1 MRVGISMSGE
11 GRGHV
16 SRVIALSYFLREE
29 HELFYWCPPS
39 VEPVL
44 RENFPDAEI
53 RSIPYIHFVKENH
66 QINYHKTV
74 FSNLENIT
82 SLPSVIKTMETQ
94 LENLKIDAVLCDFE
108 PYLVYA
114 ANGLNIPVLL
124 LNHQGVLFRAGLNDH
139 NWDAVVARFISER
152 LMPRADR
159 FLTCS
164 FFHGDIGPI
173 IRKTILDLEPKV
185 GDYYIVYTKK
195 TFKDSITKALEKH
208 KDKKFKFFPNKE
220 ENFEEALAGAKGVI
234 APAGHQMICE
244 ALHLD
249 KPILTFPEKGQYEQR
264 LNAEYLEKSGRG
276 MYGHMET
283 VQWDV
288 DRFLNNIEQ
297 FPREPLDNS
306 IPFKFKN
313 DTENAVALVNKFL
326 EDFSGHEL
334 PTFNPLDRWNF
345 DKEFF
350 LVS

>member
-1 MRVGISMSGE
+1 MRIGISMSGE

-39 VEPVL
+39 VESVL
-44 RENFPDAEI
+44 RENFPDAQI

-66 QINYHKTV
+66 QINYPKTFV
-74 FSNLENIT
+74 SNLENLT
-82 SLPSVIKTMETQ
+82 SLPSVLKTLETQ
-94 LENLKIDAVLCDFE
+94 LENLSIDAVMSDFE
-108 PYLVYA
+108 PYLVYG
-114 ANGLNIPVLL
+114 ANALNIPVLL
-124 LNHQGVLFRAGLNDH
+124 LNHQGVLFRAGLKDYS
-139 NWDAVVARFISER
+139 WEAVVARFISER
-152 LMPRADR
+152 LLPRADR

-164 FFHGDIGPI
+164 FYHGDIGPI
-173 IRKTILDLEPKV
+173 IRKTILDLTPTV

-195 TFKDSITKALEKH
+195 TFKEPVQKALQKH
-208 KDKKFKFFPNKE
+208 SNKKFRFFPNPE
-220 ENFEEALAGAKGVI
+220 ENFEQALAGAKGVI

-249 KPILTFPEKGQYEQR
+249 KPILTIPEKGQYEQR

-276 MYGHMET
+276 MYGKMESL
-283 VQWDV
+283 QEDI
-288 DRFLNNIEQ
+288 DRFLLAIDN
-297 FPREPLDNS
+297 FPLEPSDPQ

-326 EDFSGHEL
+326 NDFSGYVL

-345 DKEFF
+345 DKEYYNAG
-350 LVS
+350 